1 MALVAGL
8 PVLALVW
15 VALTSFSGGGGLGAR
30 TLPGALRETGLL
42 LAMVG
47 LATAAI
53 GFVAAWLVTHF
64 SFPGRRIAQWAFILP
79 LAIPTYLSAF
89 AWVEVLEFTG
99 PVQGAVRLLTG
110 TESLREYWFPAIR
123 SLPGA
128 AFVMSLVLYPYVYL
142 SCRAYFLMQSGALAV
157 AARTLG
163 ASPQRAF
170 WRIVLP
176 LSRPALIVGVT
187 LALLEVMNDLGA
199 VEYFG
204 VNSLTAVVYFTW
216 IHQSNLPGAAQLALT
231 LIAVVAAL
239 IWLEQY
245 ARRRRSYLMPRDT
258 QTRPPRAALSGL
270 PAVLAVAF
278 SVLVVGLGFA
288 VPAGQLAVGAVA
300 QIARFG
306 VDGQIVSALVQTVA
320 LAIAAAF
327 ICVLAGYM
335 TAGRLRVARS
345 PTGALLLRAATLG
358 YAVPG
363 TVLAIGLVVPLGALD
378 GVINDIGRWVV
389 GAAPGLVLTGSA
401 AALVYAYAVRF
412 LTVSHSTLSAGMVRR
427 GEHVLEA
434 ARVLGASRGRVLW
447 RIDLPTLRPALMA
460 AATLV
465 FVETIKELPATLVLR
480 PLGLETLATFVYAQ
494 AKAELFAAASVPA
507 LLIVAVGLVPVLLA
521 GYLQGGG
528 RGQAIAS

>member
-1 MALVAGL
+1 MLVAGL
-8 PVLALVW
+8 PVIALIW
-15 VALTSFSGGGGLGAR
+15 VALASFTGGGGLGAR

-42 LAMVG
+42 LALVG

-53 GFVAAWLVTHF
+53 GFMSAWLVTHF
-64 SFPGRRIAQWAFILP
+64 SFPGRRVAQWAFILP

-99 PVQGAVRLLTG
+99 PVQGAIRHLTG
-110 TESLREYWFPAIR
+110 AETLREYWFPDIR

-128 AFVMSLVLYPYVYL
+128 AFVMSLVLYPYVYV
-142 SCRAYFLMQSGALAV
+142 SCRAYFLMQSGALSN
-157 AARTLG
+157 AARSLG
-163 ASPQRAF
+163 ASPQRTF

-216 IHQSNLPGAAQLALT
+216 INQSNLPGAAQLALT

-245 ARRRRSYLMPRDT
+245 ARRRRSYLMPRET
-258 QTRPPRAALSGL
+258 QSPPPRATLRGM
-270 PAVLAVAF
+270 PAVLAVSF
-278 SVLVVGLGFA
+278 SALVVGLGFV
-288 VPAGQLAVGAVA
+288 VPAGELAIGATA
-300 QIARFG
+300 QIVRFG
-306 VDGQIVSALVQTVA
+306 VAGPILAALAQTVV
-320 LAIAAAF
+320 LAIAAAV
-327 ICVLAGYM
+327 ICVLAGYV
-335 TAGRLRVARS
+335 TAARLRTVRS
-345 PTGALLLRAATLG
+345 PAGGALLRAATLG

-363 TVLAIGLVVPLGALD
+363 TVLSIGLVVPLGALD
-378 GVINDIGRWVV
+378 AAINDASRWLIGV
-389 GAAPGLVLTGSA
+389 APGLVLTGSA
-401 AALVYAYAVRF
+401 AALVYAYVVRF
-412 LTVSHSTLSAGMVRR
+412 LTVSHSTLGAGMVRR

-434 ARVLGASRGRVLW
+434 ARVLGASRTNVLW
-447 RIDLPTLRPALMA
+447 RVDLPTLRPALMA

-480 PLGLETLATFVYAQ
+480 PLGLETLATYVYAQ

-521 GYLQGGG
+521 GYLQ
-528 RGQAIAS
+528 ASRQGIGDR